1 MPSCVPK
8 RTKIHNVVAQRNY
21 ILNTNTYNCL
31 INFRF
36 QGRNTCGYP
45 ANICSVVAPTIFQNQ
60 YLCAHTHIET
70 LHMYIYVAT
79 VTYVDILIF
88 LSNKFESL
96 SDSSKIWHGATAHI
110 NHIVKTPNA
119 EIIFTKG
126 RNPDWLFQRY
136 DLEKRLRSVY
146 FTCLSP
152 TLRVIRGLIESLP
165 VWNIWSVWTTDLRNA
180 REAP

>member
-1 MPSCVPK
+1 MY
-8 RTKIHNVVAQRNY
+8 TNVVTQRNY

-36 QGRNTCGYP
+36 PGRNTCGYP

-119 EIIFTKG
+119 EIMFTKI
-126 RNPDWLFQRY
+126 RNPLHISRASLTFSEVRFRKETEIG
-136 DLEKRLRSVY
+136 LLHMP
-146 FTCLSP
+146 LSN
-152 TLRVIRGLIESLP
+152 S
-165 VWNIWSVWTTDLRNA
+165 
-180 REAP
+180 